1 MKVVWSALAEL
12 RALEAVDYIA
22 EHRPGGASE
31 WLEALLQRVSRLDRM
46 ARRGRV
52 VPEIGLPSFREVFH
66 APYRVIYRIDVAS
79 VVVLT
84 LRHWRRSWD
93 PGEMSDDA

>member
-1 MKVVWSALAEL
+1 M
-12 RALEAVDYIA
+12 EAVDSIA
-22 EHRPGGASE
+22 QDRPDSASE
-31 WLEALLQRVSRLDRM
+31 WLDDLIARVAKLDRM

-52 VPEIGLPSFREVFH
+52 VPEMGVPSFREIFH

-84 LRHWRRSWD
+84 LRQWRRPRD
-93 PGEMSDDA
+93 PGEVDDGA